1 MELPNVASATLEN
14 LSPFKNEFRNKIKE
28 HFGEDPINLALV
40 TQGFAKTS
48 HADVYLAVEDYVKG
62 AGRKAQMMGLQ
73 GGGIVNFKTPALSE
87 LIQAGT
93 PASMFGLGGFKV
105 GPVQFINISLAE
117 GRTLACVQTGLY
129 LIEGGGPRLAV
140 LLRSEDFMFTGSGSI
155 SLEVL
160 AKERSAAETFL
171 GDVRTSMGKRSI
183 YRGKV
188 LSLEPGENHLS
199 GVRVKFHSLP
209 KITRDKIILPEGL
222 LKRIERQSVDTTKYR
237 EAMLAAGRRLKRGL
251 LLHGSPGTGK
261 TLTAMYIASQMEE
274 RTVLMMTG
282 RGMSL
287 LEQTCEMA
295 RRLEPALI
303 IIEDVDLIGE
313 ERTKNQCTTP
323 ILFELLNQ
331 MDGLADDCDVMF
343 LLTTNRP
350 DILEPALAARPGRID
365 QAFKVPLPDA
375 ECRERLFELYSDK
388 LTLNVKDMKSFIRRT
403 DGASAAFINELMR
416 KAALFAAPD
425 GVPIVV
431 EDRHME
437 EALHELAVE
446 GGAFTRSLLGFRSQS
461 EMEKVGL

>member
-14 LSPFKNEFRNKIKE
+14 LSPFKNEFRSKFKE
-28 HFGEDPINLALV
+28 HFGEDPTNLALV
-40 TQGFAKTS
+40 TQAFAKTS

-62 AGRKAQMMGLQ
+62 AGRKAQMIGMQ
-73 GGGIVNFKTPALSE
+73 GGGIVNFKTPALAE

-105 GPVQFINISLAE
+105 GPVQFVNISLAE

-129 LIEGGGPRLAV
+129 LIEGGPRLAV
-140 LLRSEDFMFTGSGSI
+140 LIRSEDFMFSGNGAI
-155 SLEVL
+155 SVEVL
-160 AKERSAAETFL
+160 AKERGDAENFL
-171 GDVRTSMGKRSI
+171 GAVRTAMGKRSI
-183 YRGKV
+183 YRGKI
-188 LSLEPGENHLS
+188 LSLEPGDNPMA

-237 EAMLAAGRRLKRGL
+237 DAMLAAGQRLKRGL

-261 TLTAMYIASQMEE
+261 TLTAMYVASQMEE
-274 RTVLMMTG
+274 RTVLIMTG
-282 RGMSL
+282 RGMNL

-375 ECRERLFELYSDK
+375 ECRQRLFDLYSEN
-388 LTLNVKDMKSFIRRT
+388 LTVNVKDMKSFIRRT

-416 KAALFAAPD
+416 KSALFAAPD